1 MKEIKINKDLNNDDR
16 KQKASDMM
24 FKFMNLWDWE
34 FTVEFVII
42 EI

>member
-24 FKFMNLWDWE
+24 FKFMNLME
-34 FTVEFVII
+34 FDKDDDM
-42 EI
+42 